1 MADENI
7 VTNITATSNF
17 SDLIGDVN
25 RVAASL
31 AKLQQQ
37 LVTTDKA
44 FTTQVSKINATF
56 AGALSSSGQFSTH
69 FVTLASDAEKFG
81 KSLDSGKLKLRDYY
95 STLNTHAKTS
105 GGLIRDLARQQTALQ
120 QAIVQP
126 LGKNAEGMQRYN
138 IHVARGLDDIANKTK
153 IAGMEAG
160 IMNKVIQQGAG
171 QLINWGKNTQWAGR
185 QLTVGLTLPIVA
197 FGKAAADAF
206 RQADAEL
213 IRLTKVY
220 GDLAGTSAS
229 ELRAVR
235 KEVSDTA
242 AELAK
247 AYGAAYT
254 ETISL
259 AADIA
264 ATGQTGEGLIA
275 STRETTR
282 LAILGEVDRQ
292 EAMKATLAIQ
302 TAFKQ
307 NTEELSESINF
318 LNAVENQTSTSLG
331 DLVEAI
337 PKAGPVVKSLGGDI
351 QDLAL
356 YLTAMREGG
365 VNASEGANAIKSSLA
380 SLINPTKV
388 AKDMFK
394 GFGIDLEGIV
404 TSNAGNVTAT
414 IIELQGA
421 LDKLDPLQKSKAIE
435 QLFGKFQFARM
446 GALFNNLGKQGS
458 QTLQVMDLMKASS
471 EELANVASRELAQVT
486 ESASGRYRRAVEGL
500 KADLASVGETFLG
513 IATGLVTFVDKIVN
527 LINRLPDPVKK
538 ILAGFAGLTALAGPL
553 IMLTGLLANFFGYII
568 KGVAHF
574 RALFKGAEGWK
585 LLTPEI
591 VAANNAASLIE
602 KSFYSDA
609 KAALVLKDALAGL
622 INEFTILQSKAQA
635 GAISVAPALSTMAGN
650 VVIPGGGLGREVNPQ
665 HPLLSAKDTRSMS
678 HMNPVAGMSAEQRA
692 AQTLFGVVP
701 GAPRVNNKIKDN
713 PQMYMEGDLPKIP
726 GLTSVGGVS
735 TGVVAGEAAK
745 FHSMTGAL
753 AMQSQQEIALLRK
766 EIASTGYITN
776 ELSGSY
782 QALLPEITKITG
794 GAAQQSAAI
803 VSQLQAGKI
812 NLDQAR
818 AKIVALNAQIESMIA
833 QTVSSVAQTQ
843 GRTANLSMIPLTG
856 QPIVDPGTGKSNMK
870 ELFRPRNRGLFTRIA
885 QGLGVKTFGA
895 PYSTETTR
903 PKRFAGGVVG
913 VGAKLPKFAN
923 LSRAKAAA
931 KLLRE
936 FSKQSGRIGGSRVPS
951 KGQADRYLAAQRGER
966 LTSKSRGMSTAAHVE
981 EGAGKT
987 FREFSKREGDLY
999 KDPDIIKYGIT
1010 PTKAGVK
1017 DDNQVLIHGAGKAF
1031 RERTKNLETLPGQSA
1046 PMIPGNQLSSMSLTG
1061 KTDKPYV
1068 QVLPTQFVKNRE
1080 GFNKNLNKGKA
1091 TSADWAPVTGDDM
1104 VSLKYFL
1111 KEQGVDV
1118 HSANRIANNAAE
1130 VLNAK
1135 IASHK
1140 GPITENIFG
1149 DMLNQASVR
1158 GLRSAFHPMMRQK
1171 AASANSNDPFWG
1183 RGNLEPTPFKD
1194 GVTKLPGF
1202 GGGDIIPALLEP
1214 GESVVTKTATAG
1226 NEGAIAFMNAGGK
1239 IEGFQEGVVAVGE
1252 EKPNRV
1258 RQGLSRIGGGS
1269 GMVTNVGGSIAGSM
1283 IGQKYAGD
1291 MGSLVGMFAGPMLLN
1306 RIGAVGKALMSLRG
1320 AGLGARGAMML
1331 LSKAALANPY
1341 TALALAVTA
1350 AGVAIFK
1357 MWDNARKARLA
1368 SQEALKV
1375 NSKEA
1380 KELGISYTNLGDTL
1394 TNALT
1399 KARKERDL
1407 LLAKSA
1413 TASQVGGG
1421 LFMTVKELD
1430 ALQKKAKETQ
1440 GSVVEMFNNMN
1451 SNDVIAAATA
1461 LKVQLV
1467 AAGKSAA
1474 DAAKEIFSIISV
1486 SNKASQA
1493 VKAISSKS
1501 FMDVI
1506 DKASAA
1512 KQSISTFDRA
1522 VAVGAD
1528 KKELAAAFE
1537 SSMDSISSYYKSLIG
1552 TKDETGKVIDQT
1564 KALALTMEKIN
1575 ELGGERNKISKE
1587 TFDTLVKENPELR
1600 SIIKETDTL
1609 GDSWAK
1615 IQLYTKGITQN
1626 LSNLSGDAAKNLLNV
1641 MTAMESASQDMVTN
1655 VNLAN
1660 NSLQQLAIAGATL
1673 KSQADSDRIASEKAA
1688 KAAKRNGDEEIKAID
1703 KKIKKIQEAAD
1714 ARRKALED
1722 EADQESFLVQIQKE
1736 KIKYADALASG
1747 NMSEAAQAQLN
1758 IRQLTI
1764 EDQKKRAMAA
1774 IDAKEKEEVN
1784 ALEQKKLKIQE
1795 SIAAAQKRAAAAA
1808 EKAAISAE
1816 KYSKIQILQNSIANT
1831 ITQAG
1836 RYEKGS
1842 KEFEALSNALKSD
1855 VAALA
1860 QLGPEGA
1867 KAAKSMTP
1875 AYTAQSG
1882 IAPGAGPKQDWVGQ
1896 LGKLTTENNKLAEGY
1911 FKKFGGD
1918 VENFGKYV
1926 ALLKDLPIGEI
1937 PKGRYGDV
1945 DATRR
1950 ERALA
1955 RATFGKKG
1963 IYEWDAAKNAEKL
1976 IKGENLK
1983 PGDKFFYESNEFEV
1997 AADGKSLKK
2006 LAMGGQIKHYEPG
2019 GRVSGPGTGTS
2030 DSIPAMLSNGEY
2042 VIRASAVQAIGTPML
2057 DSINKMAMGGLAT
2070 TYNIPTKSLAVN
2082 SPMGYNRGGSV
2093 HHYEVGGLVINTQPG
2108 QSEMEIARLA
2118 VGMMNAQNALG
2129 AKKVGEGRLIR

>member
-25 RVAASL
+25 KVAASL

-37 LVTTDKA
+37 LITTDKA

-69 FVTLASDAEKFG
+69 FVSLASDAEKFG

-105 GGLIRDLARQQTALQ
+105 GGLIRDLAKQQTALQ

-126 LGKNAEGMQRYN
+126 LGKNAEGMMRYN
-138 IHVARGLDDIANKTK
+138 IHVARGLDEIANKTR

-206 RQADAEL
+206 KVADAEL
-213 IRLTKVY
+213 VRLTKVY
-220 GDLAGTSAS
+220 GDLSGTSAA
-229 ELRAVR
+229 ELSAIRR
-235 KEVSDTA
+235 EVSSTA
-242 AELAK
+242 SELAK

-264 ATGQTGEGLIA
+264 ATGQTGEALIA

-307 NTEELSESINF
+307 NTTQLSESINF
-318 LNAVENQTSTSLG
+318 LNAVENQTSTSLA

-337 PKAGPVVKSLGGDI
+337 PKAGPVIQSLGGNI

-394 GFGIDLEGIV
+394 GFGIDLENIV

-471 EELANVASRELAQVT
+471 EELANVASRELGQVT
-486 ESASGRYRRAVEGL
+486 ESASGRYRRAIEGL

-513 IATGLVTFVDKIVN
+513 IATGLVNFVDKIVN

-538 ILAGFAGLTALAGPL
+538 ILAGLAGLTALAGPL
-553 IMLTGLLANFFGYII
+553 IMLTGLLANFFGYLI
-568 KGVAHF
+568 KGAAHF

-591 VAANNAASLIE
+591 VAANNAAGLIE

-635 GAISVAPALSTMAGN
+635 GSISVAPALSTMAGN
-650 VVIPGGGLGREVNPQ
+650 IVIPGGGLGREVDPQ

-678 HMNPVAGMSAEQRA
+678 HMNPVAGMTPAQRA
-692 AQTLFGVVP
+692 SQTLFGTVP

-726 GLTSVGGVS
+726 GLTSIGGVS

-856 QPIVDPGTGKSNMK
+856 QPIVDPTSGKSNMK

-903 PKRFAGGVVG
+903 PKRFAGGVVAAG
-913 VGAKLPKFAN
+913 SRLPKFTN
-923 LSRAKAAA
+923 LAKAKEAA
-931 KLLRE
+931 KLLRA
-936 FSKQSGRIGGSRVPS
+936 FSERSQMIGGLRN
-951 KGQADRYLAAQRGER
+951 KRRG
-966 LTSKSRGMSTAAHVE
+966 TI
-981 EGAGKT
+981 GAGETGVGKT
-987 FREFSKREGDLY
+987 FGQISKRNSPIY
-999 KDPDIIKYGIT
+999 KDPEFQAYGIT
-1010 PTKAGVK
+1010 PTKEGE
-1017 DDNQVLIHGAGKAF
+1017 VLVHAMVPGF
-1031 RERTKNLETLPGQSA
+1031 RKRTAS
-1046 PMIPGNQLSSMSLTG
+1046 
-1061 KTDKPYV
+1061 
-1068 QVLPTQFVKNRE
+1068 LPTRGKKSSPFIPKDRLGEFNIKTSSRESELQALPSQMVKNPQQWNDAIKS
-1080 GFNKNLNKGKA
+1080 GA
-1091 TSADWAPVTGDDM
+1091 SSADFRPVTGEDM
-1104 VSLKYFL
+1104 VGLLLFL
-1111 KEQGVDV
+1111 KDQRMAPRGAKLV
-1118 HSANRIANNAAE
+1118 AQNAAE
-1130 VLNAK
+1130 VLNYK
-1135 IASHK
+1135 IANHK
-1140 GPITENIFG
+1140 GPITEAVFG
-1149 DMLNQASVR
+1149 NMVNSASTR
-1158 GLRSAFHPMMRQK
+1158 AIRSGFMPMMRPVVNTFGSD
-1171 AASANSNDPFWG
+1171 AHMRN
-1183 RGNLEPTPFKD
+1183 RGLEPMPFQM
-1194 GVTKLPGF
+1194 GVTKLPGY

-1214 GESVVTKTATAG
+1214 GESVVTKTATSG

-1258 RQGLSRIGGGS
+1258 RSGLSRVAGS
-1269 GMVTNVGGSIAGSM
+1269 GMVTGIGGSIVGSQV
-1283 IGQKYAGD
+1283 GQKYAGE
-1291 MGSLVGMFAGPMLLN
+1291 MGSLVGMFAGPAILN
-1306 RIGAVGKALMSLRG
+1306 RIAAVVKGFGAVAKAGGGARVVL
-1320 AGLGARGAMML
+1320 AGLAKVAVG
-1331 LSKAALANPY
+1331 NPY
-1341 TALALAVTA
+1341 TALAAAVA
-1350 AGVAIFK
+1350 LAGVGLFK

-1394 TNALT
+1394 NNALM

-1413 TASQVGGG
+1413 TANQVGGG

-1440 GSVVEMFNNMN
+1440 GTVVEMFNNMK
-1451 SNDVIAAATA
+1451 SEDVIAAATA

-1493 VKAISSKS
+1493 VAAISSKS
-1501 FMDVI
+1501 FMEII

-1512 KQSISTFDRA
+1512 KTSIKTFDNA

-1552 TKDETGKVIDQT
+1552 TKDETGKIIDET
-1564 KALALTMEKIN
+1564 KALSLTMEKIN
-1575 ELGGERNKISKE
+1575 ELGGEKNKISKE
-1587 TFDTLVKENPELR
+1587 TFDTLVKENPALR

-1615 IQLYTKGITQN
+1615 IQLYTKGITNN
-1626 LSNLSGDAAKNLLNV
+1626 LSNLSGESAKNLLSV
-1641 MTAMESASQDMVTN
+1641 MTAMEAASKDMTTN
-1655 VNLAN
+1655 VDLAN
-1660 NSLQQLAIAGATL
+1660 NSLRELAIAGATL
-1673 KSQADSDRIASEKAA
+1673 KAQADSDKNAADKAA

-1703 KKIKKIQEAAD
+1703 KRIKKIQEAAD

-1722 EADQESFLVQIQKE
+1722 EADQESFLIQIQKE

-1747 NMSEAAQAQLN
+1747 NMSDAAQSQLN

-1784 ALEQKKLKIQE
+1784 ALEEKKLKIQE

-1816 KYSKIQILQNSIANT
+1816 KYAKIQMLQTSIANT

-1836 RYEKGS
+1836 RYEKDS
-1842 KEFEALSNALKSD
+1842 KEFKALSEALKSD

-1860 QLGPEGA
+1860 KLGPEGA
-1867 KAAKSMTP
+1867 RAAKSMTP
-1875 AYTAQSG
+1875 AYSTQSG
-1882 IAPGAGPKQDWVGQ
+1882 IAPGAGPKQDWVGS
-1896 LGKLTTENNKLAEGY
+1896 LEKLTAENNKVAAGY
-1911 FKKFGGD
+1911 FKQFGGD
-1918 VENFGKYV
+1918 VSKFGEYV
-1926 ALLKDLPIGEI
+1926 ALLKDLPVGDV

-1945 DATRR
+1945 DATQR

-1955 RATFGKKG
+1955 RATFGQKG
-1963 IYEWDAAKNAEKL
+1963 IYEWDAAKNAENL
-1976 IKGENLK
+1976 IKGEDLK
-1983 PGDKFFYESNEFEV
+1983 PGDKFTYEGNQFEV
-1997 AADGKSLKK
+1997 NKDGKSLKK
-2006 LAMGGQIKHYEPG
+2006 LAMGGMIQNYEPG

-2042 VIRASAVQAIGTPML
+2042 VIRASSVQAIGTPML
-2057 DSINKMAMGGLAT
+2057 DRINKMAMGGLAT
-2070 TYNIPTKSLAVN
+2070 TYNIPTKSLGV
-2082 SPMGYNRGGSV
+2082 SPMMGYNKGGSV
-2093 HHYEVGGLVINTQPG
+2093 HNYEVGGLVINAAAG

-2118 VGMMNAQNALG
+2118 VGMMNAQTALD
-2129 AKKVGEGRLIR
+2129 AKKIGPGKMVI

>member
-37 LVTTDKA
+37 LITTDKA

-95 STLNTHAKTS
+95 NTLNTHAKTS
-105 GGLIRDLARQQTALQ
+105 GGLIRDLAKQQTALQ

-126 LGKNAEGMQRYN
+126 LGKNAEGMMRYN
-138 IHVARGLDDIANKTK
+138 IHVARGLDEVANKTR
-153 IAGMEAG
+153 IARMEAG

-206 RQADAEL
+206 AQADAEL
-213 IRLTKVY
+213 VRLTKVY
-220 GDLAGTSAS
+220 GDLAGTSAA
-229 ELRAVR
+229 ELGAIR
-235 KEVSDTA
+235 KEVAATA
-242 AELAK
+242 SELSK
-247 AYGAAYT
+247 AYGSSYK

-264 ATGQTGEGLIA
+264 ATGQTGEQLIA

-292 EAMKATLAIQ
+292 DAMKATLAIQ
-302 TAFKQ
+302 SAFKQ
-307 NTEELSESINF
+307 NTQQLTESINF
-318 LNAVENQTSTSLG
+318 LNAVENQTSTSLA

-337 PKAGPVVKSLGGDI
+337 PKAGPVIKGLGGDVK
-351 QDLAL
+351 DLAL

-365 VNASEGANAIKSSLA
+365 INASEGANAIKSSLA

-388 AKDMFK
+388 ATDQFNSL
-394 GFGIDLEGIV
+394 GIDLKGIV
-404 TSNAGNVTAT
+404 TRNAGNLTQT
-414 IIELQGA
+414 LLDLQVA
-421 LDKLDPLQKSKAIE
+421 LDKLNPLQKQQALE

-446 GALFNNLGKQGS
+446 NALFSNLGKQGS
-458 QTLQVMDLMKASS
+458 QTLQVLDLMKASS
-471 EELANVASRELAQVT
+471 QDLASVASRELSQVT
-486 ESASGRYRRAVEGL
+486 ESASGRYRRAIEGL

-513 IATGLVTFVDKIVN
+513 ISTNLVNFVDKIVN
-527 LINRLPDPVKK
+527 LVNKLPDPVKK
-538 ILAGFAGLTALAGPL
+538 ILAGFAALTALAGPL

-574 RALFKGAEGWK
+574 RALFKGGEGWK

-591 VAANNAASLIE
+591 IAANNAASLIE

-622 INEFTILQSKAQA
+622 INEFTILQAKAQT

-650 VVIPGGGLGREVNPQ
+650 VVIPGGGAGREVNPQ

-678 HMNPVAGMSAEQRA
+678 HMNPVAGMTPEQRA

-713 PQMYMEGDLPKIP
+713 PQIYMQGDLPKIP
-726 GLTSVGGVS
+726 GLTSAGGVS
-735 TGVVAGEAAK
+735 TGVVAEEAAK
-745 FHSMTGAL
+745 WHSMTGAL
-753 AMQSQQEIALLRK
+753 AMQSQEEIALLKR
-766 EIASTGYITN
+766 EVAATGFITS

-782 QALLPEITKITG
+782 QALLPQITKITA
-794 GAAQQSAAI
+794 GAAQESAAI
-803 VSQLQAGKI
+803 VNQLQAGKVT
-812 NLDQAR
+812 LDQAR
-818 AKIVALNAQIESMIA
+818 AKIAALNTQIESMIA
-833 QTVSSVAQTQ
+833 QTVAATAQAQ
-843 GRTANLSMIPLTG
+843 GRTANLSMIPLTD
-856 QPIVDPGTGKSNMK
+856 QPVVDPKSGKSNMK
-870 ELFRPRNRGLFTRIA
+870 ELFRPRNRGIFTRIA
-885 QGLGVKTFGA
+885 QSLGVKTFGA

-903 PKRFAGGVVG
+903 PKRFATGVVG
-913 VGAKLPKFAN
+913 VGAKLPKFTN
-923 LSRAKAAA
+923 LAKAKQAA
-931 KLLRE
+931 QLLRAFRE
-936 FSKQSGRIGGSRVPS
+936 RSSMIGGTRTPNLRPRKPG
-951 KGQADRYLAAQRGER
+951 KG
-966 LTSKSRGMSTAAHVE
+966 SSGMSTGAQNE
-981 EGAGKT
+981 EGAGVT
-987 FREFSKREGDLY
+987 FRYFSQRKNKLY
-999 KDPDIIKYGIT
+999 KDPEYQAYGIT
-1010 PTKAGVK
+1010 PTTKGIGPDDEYLVHGLVPGFRKRTAGLPTV
-1017 DDNQVLIHGAGKAF
+1017 GAAPVIPT
-1031 RERTKNLETLPGQSA
+1031 ER
-1046 PMIPGNQLSSMSLTG
+1046 LSEFGITG
-1061 KTDKPYV
+1061 TTSKPYL
-1068 QVLPTQFVKNRE
+1068 QALPTQFIKNTKRWNDALKRGASPDE
-1080 GFNKNLNKGKA
+1080 FRQVSG
-1091 TSADWAPVTGDDM
+1091 SDM
-1104 VSLKYFL
+1104 VSLLVFL
-1111 KEQGVDV
+1111 KDQGVKP
-1118 HSANRIANNAAE
+1118 NAAKVIAQRAAD

-1140 GPITENIFG
+1140 GPITEAVFG
-1149 DMLNQASVR
+1149 NMLNNASTRALRSGFMPSMRPVVNEFGSDAHMRNR
-1158 GLRSAFHPMMRQK
+1158 GLEPM
-1171 AASANSNDPFWG
+1171 PFQM
-1183 RGNLEPTPFKD
+1183 
-1194 GVTKLPGF
+1194 GVTKLPGY
-1202 GGGDIIPALLEP
+1202 GGGDSVPALLEP
-1214 GESVVTKTATAG
+1214 GESVVTKQATAG
-1226 NEGAIAFMNAGGK
+1226 NEGALAFMNAGGK
-1239 IEGFQEGVVAVGE
+1239 IEGFEEGVVGVGE
-1252 EKPNRV
+1252 KQPNRI
-1258 RQGLSRIGGGS
+1258 RQGLSRVAGS

-1283 IGQKYAGD
+1283 IGEKYAGGL
-1291 MGSLVGMFAGPMLLN
+1291 GSLVGMFAGPAILN
-1306 RIGAVGKALMSLRG
+1306 RLGALVKGFASVAKAGGGARVVLMGLAKVAVG
-1320 AGLGARGAMML
+1320 
-1331 LSKAALANPY
+1331 NPY
-1341 TALALAVTA
+1341 TALAAAVA
-1350 AGVAIFK
+1350 VAGVALFK

-1380 KELGISYTNLGDTL
+1380 KELGISYTNLADTL
-1394 TNALT
+1394 SNALT
-1399 KARKERDL
+1399 KARKEREL

-1413 TASQVGGG
+1413 TANQVGGG

-1451 SNDVIAAATA
+1451 SKDVIAAATA

-1467 AAGKSAA
+1467 AAGKSAS
-1474 DAAKEIFSIISV
+1474 DAAKEIFGIISV

-1493 VKAISSKS
+1493 VAAISSKS
-1501 FMDVI
+1501 FMNII
-1506 DKASAA
+1506 DKTTAA
-1512 KQSISTFDRA
+1512 KQAIATFDNA
-1522 VAVGAD
+1522 VAAGAD

-1537 SSMDSISSYYKSLIG
+1537 SSMDSISSYYKSLVG
-1552 TKDETGKVIDQT
+1552 TKDETGKIITETD
-1564 KALALTMEKIN
+1564 ALALTMEKIN
-1575 ELGGERNKISKE
+1575 DLGGEKNKISKE
-1587 TFDTLVKENPELR
+1587 TYDTLIKENPALR

-1609 GDSWAK
+1609 GASWAK
-1615 IQLYTKGITQN
+1615 IQLYTKGITRD
-1626 LSNLSGDAAKNLLNV
+1626 LSGLSGDAAKNLLSV
-1641 MTAMESASQDMVTN
+1641 MTALESASQDMATN
-1655 VNLAN
+1655 VNRAN
-1660 NSLQQLAIAGATL
+1660 NSLHELAVAGATL
-1673 KSQADSDRIASEKAA
+1673 KARSEADKIAADKAA
-1688 KAAKRNGDEEIKAID
+1688 KAAQRNGDAEIKAID

-1736 KIKYADALASG
+1736 KVKYADALASG

-1774 IDAKEKEEVN
+1774 IDLKEKEEVN
-1784 ALEQKKLKIQE
+1784 ALEDKKLKIQE

-1808 EKAAISAE
+1808 EKAAASAE
-1816 KYSKIQILQNSIANT
+1816 KYAKIQMLQTSIANT
-1831 ITQAG
+1831 ISQAG
-1836 RYEKGS
+1836 RYEKDS
-1842 KEFEALSNALKSD
+1842 KEFKALSEALKSD

-1875 AYTAQSG
+1875 AYSAQSG
-1882 IAPGAGPKQDWVGQ
+1882 IAPGAGPKQDWAGE
-1896 LGKLTTENNKLAEGY
+1896 LGKLSAENNKIAKEY
-1911 FKKFGGD
+1911 FDKFGGD
-1918 VENFGKYV
+1918 VKKFGEYV
-1926 ALLKDLPIGEI
+1926 ALLKDLPAGEI
-1937 PKGRYGDV
+1937 KAGTYGDI
-1945 DATRR
+1945 DATQR
-1950 ERALA
+1950 ERKLSQL
-1955 RATFGKKG
+1955 TFGKKG
-1963 IYEWDAAKNAEKL
+1963 MDQFTAAKNAEAL
-1976 IKGENLK
+1976 IKGEDLK
-1983 PGDKFFYESNEFEV
+1983 PGDKFTYEGNQFQV
-1997 AADGKSLKK
+1997 NKDGKTIKK
-2006 LAMGGQIKHYEPG
+2006 LAMGGYVKHFEPG
-2019 GRVSGPGTGTS
+2019 GPVFGPGTGTS

-2082 SPMGYNRGGSV
+2082 APMGYNRGGSV

-2118 VGMMNAQNALG
+2118 VGMMNAQSALG
-2129 AKKVGEGRLIR
+2129 AKKLGEGRLIV

>member
-25 RVAASL
+25 KVAASL

-105 GGLIRDLARQQTALQ
+105 GGLIRDLAKQQTTLQ

-126 LGKNAEGMQRYN
+126 LGKNAEGMMRYN
-138 IHVARGLDDIANKTK
+138 IHVARGLDEIANKTK
-153 IAGMEAG
+153 IASMEAG

-206 RQADAEL
+206 KVADAEL
-213 IRLTKVY
+213 VRLTKVY
-220 GDLAGTSAS
+220 GDLSGTSAA
-229 ELRAVR
+229 ELSAIRR
-235 KEVSDTA
+235 EVASTA
-242 AELAK
+242 SELAK
-247 AYGAAYT
+247 SYGAAYT
-254 ETISL
+254 ETIAL

-264 ATGQTGEGLIA
+264 ATGQTGESLLA

-307 NTEELSESINF
+307 NTGELTESINF
-318 LNAVENQTSTSLG
+318 LNAVENQTSTSLA

-337 PKAGPVVKSLGGDI
+337 PKAGPVIQSLGGSV

-394 GFGIDLEGIV
+394 GFGIDLENIV

-421 LDKLDPLQKSKAIE
+421 LEKLDPLQKSKAIE
-435 QLFGKFQFARM
+435 QLFGKFQFARLS
-446 GALFNNLGKQGS
+446 ALFNNLGKEGS

-471 EELANVASRELAQVT
+471 EELADIASRELGQVT

-513 IATGLVTFVDKIVN
+513 IATGLINFVDKIVN
-527 LINRLPDPVKK
+527 LVNRLPDPVKK
-538 ILAGFAGLTALAGPL
+538 ILAGFAALTALAGPL
-553 IMLTGLLANFFGYII
+553 IMLTGVLANFFGYII
-568 KGVAHF
+568 KGLGHF

-591 VAANNAASLIE
+591 VAANNAAGLIE

-650 VVIPGGGLGREVNPQ
+650 IVIPGGGLGREVDPQ
-665 HPLLSAKDTRSMS
+665 HPLLSPKDTRSMS
-678 HMNPVAGMSAEQRA
+678 HMNPVAGMTLAQRA
-692 AQTLFGVVP
+692 SQTLFGTVP

-726 GLTSVGGVS
+726 GLTSAGGVS

-766 EIASTGYITN
+766 EIASTGYITS

-794 GAAQQSAAI
+794 GAARQSAAI
-803 VSQLQAGKI
+803 VNQLQAGKI

-818 AKIVALNAQIESMIA
+818 AQIVALNAQIESMIA

-856 QPIVDPGTGKSNMK
+856 QPVVDPVTGKSNMK

-903 PKRFAGGVVG
+903 PKRFAGGVVAA
-913 VGAKLPKFAN
+913 GAKLPKFAN
-923 LSRAKAAA
+923 FARAKAAA

-936 FSKQSGRIGGSRVPS
+936 FSKQAGRIGGSRVPS
-951 KGQADRYLAAQRGER
+951 KGQSDRYLAAQRGER

-981 EGAGKT
+981 QGAGKT

-999 KDPDIIKYGIT
+999 KDPEIIKYGIT
-1010 PTKAGVK
+1010 PTKPGLK
-1017 DDNQVLIHGAGKAF
+1017 DDNQVLVHGVGKAF
-1031 RERTKNLETLPGQSA
+1031 RNRTKGLETLPGQSA
-1046 PMIPGNQLSSMSLTG
+1046 PMIPGNQLSSMNLTG

-1080 GFNKNLNKGKA
+1080 GFNKNLNKGSA

-1118 HSANRIANNAAE
+1118 SAANRIAQNSAE

-1135 IASHK
+1135 VLSHK

-1158 GLRSAFHPMMRQK
+1158 GIRSAFHPMMRQK

-1183 RGNLEPTPFKD
+1183 RGNLEPTPFKN
-1194 GVTKLPGF
+1194 GVTKLPGY

-1214 GESVVTKTATAG
+1214 GESVVTKTATSG

-1239 IEGFQEGVVAVGE
+1239 IEGFQEGVVSVGE
-1252 EKPNRV
+1252 QQPNRLKS
-1258 RQGLSRIGGGS
+1258 GLSRVGGS
-1269 GMVTNVGGSIAGSM
+1269 GMVTGVGGSIAGSM
-1283 IGQKYAGD
+1283 LGQRFGGD
-1291 MGSLVGMFAGPMLLN
+1291 MGSLVGMFAGPAVLN
-1306 RIGAVGKALMSLRG
+1306 RLTALVKGFGAVAKAGGG
-1320 AGLGARGAMML
+1320 AKVVLSGLAKVAIG
-1331 LSKAALANPY
+1331 NPY
-1341 TALALAVTA
+1341 TALAVAVAA
-1350 AGVAIFK
+1350 AGVALFK

-1394 TNALT
+1394 NNALM
-1399 KARKERDL
+1399 KARKEREL

-1413 TASQVGGG
+1413 TANQVGGG

-1440 GSVVEMFNNMN
+1440 GTVVEMFNNMN
-1451 SNDVIAAATA
+1451 SSDVVAAATA

-1474 DAAKEIFSIISV
+1474 DAAKEIFGIISV

-1493 VKAISSKS
+1493 VAAISSKS
-1501 FMDVI
+1501 FMDIV
-1506 DKASAA
+1506 DKTTAA
-1512 KQSISTFDRA
+1512 KQAIATFDNA
-1522 VAVGAD
+1522 VAAGAD

-1537 SSMDSISSYYKSLIG
+1537 SSMDSISSYYKSLVG
-1552 TKDETGKVIDQT
+1552 TEDETGKIIDET
-1564 KALALTMEKIN
+1564 KALSLTMEKIN
-1575 ELGGERNKISKE
+1575 ELGGERNKLSKE
-1587 TFDTLVKENPELR
+1587 TYDTIVKENPALK

-1609 GDSWAK
+1609 GNSWAK
-1615 IQLYTKGITQN
+1615 IQLYTKGITGD
-1626 LSNLSGDAAKNLLNV
+1626 LSQLSGSAAKNLLNV
-1641 MTAMESASQDMVTN
+1641 MTAMEAASKDMVSN

-1660 NSLQQLAIAGATL
+1660 NSLKELAIAGATL
-1673 KSQADSDRIASEKAA
+1673 KAQADSDKLASEKAA
-1688 KAAKRNGDEEIKAID
+1688 RAAKRNGDEEIKAID
-1703 KKIKKIQEAAD
+1703 KRIKKIQEAAD

-1722 EADQESFLVQIQKE
+1722 EADQESFLIQIQKE

-1747 NMSEAAQAQLN
+1747 NMSDAAQAQIN

-1774 IDAKEKEEVN
+1774 IDAKEKQEVN
-1784 ALEQKKLKIQE
+1784 ALEEKKLKIQE

-1808 EKAAISAE
+1808 EKAAASAE
-1816 KYSKIQILQNSIANT
+1816 KYSKIQMLQTSIANT

-1855 VAALA
+1855 VAALS

-1875 AYTAQSG
+1875 AYSTQSG
-1882 IAPGAGPKQDWVGQ
+1882 IAPGAGPKQDWVGS
-1896 LGKLTTENNKLAEGY
+1896 LAKLTEENNKSAQGY
-1911 FKKFGGD
+1911 FKQFGGD
-1918 VENFGKYV
+1918 VTKFGQYV
-1926 ALLKDLPIGEI
+1926 ALLKNIPVGEI
-1937 PKGRYGDV
+1937 PKGTYGDISAGYLERTALGALLPGI
-1945 DATRR
+1945 DAIDP
-1950 ERALA
+1950 
-1955 RATFGKKG
+1955 K
-1963 IYEWDAAKNAEKL
+1963 DAAKNALKL

-1983 PGDKFFYESNEFEV
+1983 PGDKFTYEGNKFEV
-1997 AADGKSLKK
+1997 NKDGKTLKK
-2006 LAMGGQIKHYEPG
+2006 LAMGGMVQNYQPG

-2042 VIRASAVQAIGTPML
+2042 VIRAKSVQAIGTPML
-2057 DSINKMAMGGLAT
+2057 DSINRMAMGGLAT
-2070 TYNIPTKSLAVN
+2070 TYNIPTKSLGV
-2082 SPMGYNRGGSV
+2082 SPMMGYNKGGSV
-2093 HHYEVGGLVINTQPG
+2093 YNYEVGGLVINTQPG
-2108 QSEMEIARLA
+2108 QNEMEIARLA
-2118 VGMMNAQNALG
+2118 VGMMNAQNALSS
-2129 AKKVGEGRLIR
+2129 KKIGEGKMVI

>member
-25 RVAASL
+25 KVAASL

-37 LVTTDKA
+37 LITTDKA

-69 FVTLASDAEKFG
+69 FVSLASDAEKFG

-95 STLNTHAKTS
+95 NTLNTHAKTS
-105 GGLIRDLARQQTALQ
+105 GGLIRDLAKQQTALQ

-126 LGKNAEGMQRYN
+126 LGKNAEGMMRYN
-138 IHVARGLDDIANKTK
+138 IHVARGLDEIANKTR
-153 IAGMEAG
+153 IASMEAG

-206 RQADAEL
+206 KVADAEL
-213 IRLTKVY
+213 VRLTKVY
-220 GDLAGTSAS
+220 GDLAGTSAA
-229 ELRAVR
+229 ELGAIRR
-235 KEVSDTA
+235 EVSNTA
-242 AELAK
+242 SELAK
-247 AYGAAYT
+247 SYGAAYT

-264 ATGQTGEGLIA
+264 ATGQTGESLIA

-307 NTEELSESINF
+307 NTTQLTESINF
-318 LNAVENQTSTSLG
+318 LNAVENQTSTSLA

-337 PKAGPVVKSLGGDI
+337 PKAGPVIQSLGGNI

-394 GFGIDLEGIV
+394 GFGIDLENIV

-471 EELANVASRELAQVT
+471 EDLANVASRELGQVT

-513 IATGLVTFVDKIVN
+513 ITTGLINFVDKIVN
-527 LINRLPDPVKK
+527 LVNKLPDPVKK

-553 IMLTGLLANFFGYII
+553 IMLTGLLANFFGYLI
-568 KGVAHF
+568 KGAAHF

-591 VAANNAASLIE
+591 VAANNAAGLIE

-622 INEFTILQSKAQA
+622 INEFTILQSKAQS

-650 VVIPGGGLGREVNPQ
+650 VVIPGGGLGREVDPQ

-678 HMNPVAGMSAEQRA
+678 HMNPVAGMSADQKA

-713 PQMYMEGDLPKIP
+713 PQIYMEGDLPKIP
-726 GLTSVGGVS
+726 GLTSAGGVS

-803 VSQLQAGKI
+803 VNQLQAGKI

-833 QTVSSVAQTQ
+833 QTVSSVAQNQ

-856 QPIVDPGTGKSNMK
+856 QPVVDPTTGKSNMK
-870 ELFRPRNRGLFTRIA
+870 ELFRPRNRNLFTRIA

-903 PKRFAGGVVG
+903 PKRFATGVVG
-913 VGAKLPKFAN
+913 VGQRLPKFVDFR
-923 LSRAKAAA
+923 RAKQAAS
-931 KLLRE
+931 LLRE
-936 FSKQSGRIGGSRVPS
+936 FSKRSSMIGGTRTPNLRPRKAG
-951 KGQADRYLAAQRGER
+951 KG
-966 LTSKSRGMSTAAHVE
+966 SSGMSTGSQNEV
-981 EGAGKT
+981 GSGIT
-987 FREFSKREGDLY
+987 FRSFSERSNKMY
-999 KDPDIIKYGIT
+999 KDPEMQAYGIT
-1010 PTKAGVK
+1010 PTVKGVGK
-1017 DDNQVLIHGAGKAF
+1017 DDEFLIHGLVPGFRKRTAG
-1031 RERTKNLETLPGQSA
+1031 LPTVGSA
-1046 PMIPGNQLSSMSLTG
+1046 PVIPSDRLSEFGIVGT
-1061 KTDKPYV
+1061 TAKPYL
-1068 QVLPTQFVKNRE
+1068 QALPTQFIKNRK
-1080 GFNKNLNKGKA
+1080 GFNDALREGNA
-1091 TSADWAPVTGDDM
+1091 SAADFRQVQGSDM
-1104 VSLKYFL
+1104 VSMLSFL
-1111 KEQGVDV
+1111 KDQGVKPE
-1118 HSANRIANNAAE
+1118 AAKQVAQRAAD

-1135 IASHK
+1135 VASHN
-1140 GPITENIFG
+1140 GPITEAVFG
-1149 DMLNQASVR
+1149 NMLNNASTR
-1158 GLRSAFHPMMRQK
+1158 ALRSAFMPNMRQNINTFGSD
-1171 AASANSNDPFWG
+1171 AHMRN
-1183 RGNLEPTPFKD
+1183 RGLEPMPFQI
-1194 GVTKLPGF
+1194 GVTKLPGY
-1202 GGGDIIPALLEP
+1202 GGGDSVPALLEP

-1226 NEGAIAFMNAGGK
+1226 NEGALAFMNAGGK
-1239 IEGFQEGVVAVGE
+1239 IEGFQEGVVSVGE

-1258 RQGLSRIGGGS
+1258 RSGLSRVAGS
-1269 GMVTNVGGSIAGSM
+1269 GMVTGVGGSIAGSM
-1283 IGQKYAGD
+1283 IGGKYGGD
-1291 MGSLVGMFAGPMLLN
+1291 LGSMVGMFAGPAVLN
-1306 RIGAVGKALMSLRG
+1306 R
-1320 AGLGARGAMML
+1320 LGALVKGFSAVAKAGGGARVVLMG
-1331 LSKAALANPY
+1331 LAKVAIGNPY
-1341 TALALAVTA
+1341 TALAVAVAA
-1350 AGVAIFK
+1350 AGVALFK

-1394 TNALT
+1394 NNALV
-1399 KARKERDL
+1399 KARKEREL

-1413 TASQVGGG
+1413 TANQVGGG

-1440 GSVVEMFNNMN
+1440 GTVVEMFNNMN
-1451 SNDVIAAATA
+1451 SSDVVAAATA

-1467 AAGKSAA
+1467 AAGKSAS

-1493 VKAISSKS
+1493 VAAISSKS
-1501 FMDVI
+1501 FMDII

-1512 KQSISTFDRA
+1512 KSSIQSFDKA

-1537 SSMDSISSYYKSLIG
+1537 SSMDSISAYYKSLIG
-1552 TKDETGKVIDQT
+1552 TKDETGKIIDET
-1564 KALALTMEKIN
+1564 KALALTMEKVN
-1575 ELGGERNKISKE
+1575 ELGGEKNQISKE
-1587 TFDTLVKENPELR
+1587 TFDTLVKENPALR
-1600 SIIKETDTL
+1600 SIIKSTDTL

-1615 IQLYTKGITQN
+1615 IQLYTKGITKN
-1626 LSNLSGDAAKNLLNV
+1626 LSNLSGESAKNLLSI

-1660 NSLQQLAIAGATL
+1660 NSLHELAVAGATL
-1673 KSQADSDRIASEKAA
+1673 KSRADADKLASEKAA

-1747 NMSEAAQAQLN
+1747 NMSDAAQAQLN

-1774 IDAKEKEEVN
+1774 IDAKEKQEVN
-1784 ALEQKKLKIQE
+1784 ALEEKKLKIQE

-1808 EKAAISAE
+1808 EKAAASAE
-1816 KYSKIQILQNSIANT
+1816 KYSKIQMLQTSIANT

-1836 RYEKGS
+1836 RYEKDS
-1842 KEFEALSNALKSD
+1842 KEFKALAEALKSD

-1867 KAAKSMTP
+1867 RAAKSMTP
-1875 AYTAQSG
+1875 ASSTQGG
-1882 IAPGAGPKQDWVGQ
+1882 IAPGARAREDWTGS
-1896 LGKLTTENNKLAEGY
+1896 LEKLTTENNKIAKEY
-1911 FKKFGGD
+1911 FDKFGGD
-1918 VENFGKYV
+1918 VKKFGEYV
-1926 ALLKDLPIGEI
+1926 ALLKDLPVGEI
-1937 PKGRYGDV
+1937 PKGTYGDI
-1945 DATRR
+1945 DATQR
-1950 ERALA
+1950 ERKLSQL
-1955 RATFGKKG
+1955 TFGKKG
-1963 IYEWDAAKNAEKL
+1963 MDQFTAAKNAEKL
-1976 IKGENLK
+1976 IKGEDLK
-1983 PGDKFFYESNEFEV
+1983 PGDKFTYEGNQFEV
-1997 AADGKSLKK
+1997 NKDGKTLKK
-2006 LAMGGQIKHYEPG
+2006 LAMGGMIQSYEPG

-2070 TYNIPTKSLAVN
+2070 TYNIPTKSLGV
-2082 SPMGYNRGGSV
+2082 SPMMGYNKGGSV
-2093 HHYEVGGLVINTQPG
+2093 HNYEVGGLVINAAAG

-2118 VGMMNAQNALG
+2118 VGMMNAQTALD
-2129 AKKVGEGRLIR
+2129 AKKIGPGKMVI

>member
-17 SDLIGDVN
+17 SDLIADVN
-25 RVAASL
+25 KVAASL

-160 IMNKVIQQGAG
+160 IMNKVIQQ
-171 QLINWGKNTQWAGR
+171 
-185 QLTVGLTLPIVA
+185 LPIVA

-213 IRLTKVY
+213 VRLTKVY

-242 AELAK
+242 SELAK

-264 ATGQTGEGLIA
+264 ATGQTGEALIA

-388 AKDMFK
+388 AKEMFK

-414 IIELQGA
+414 ILELQGA

-471 EELANVASRELAQVT
+471 EDLANVASRELSQVT

-591 VAANNAASLIE
+591 VAANNAAGLIE

-622 INEFTILQSKAQA
+622 INEFTILQSKAQS

-650 VVIPGGGLGREVNPQ
+650 IVIPGGGLGREVNPQ

-726 GLTSVGGVS
+726 GLTSAGGVS

-776 ELSGSY
+776 EPSGSY

-856 QPIVDPGTGKSNMK
+856 QPVVDPVTGKSNMK

-903 PKRFAGGVVG
+903 PKRFAGGVVAA
-913 VGAKLPKFAN
+913 GAKLPKFTN
-923 LSRAKAAA
+923 LAKAKEAA
-931 KLLRE
+931 NMLRA
-936 FSKQSGRIGGSRVPS
+936 FSQRSRMIGGARTPNTRGTESGAS
-951 KGQADRYLAAQRGER
+951 TISAGEKG
-966 LTSKSRGMSTAAHVE
+966 V
-981 EGAGKT
+981 GKT
-987 FREFSKREGDLY
+987 FGQIYKRSSSIY
-999 KDPDIIKYGIT
+999 KDPEFQAYGIT
-1010 PTKAGVK
+1010 PTKEGE
-1017 DDNQVLIHGAGKAF
+1017 VLVHAMVPGF
-1031 RERTKNLETLPGQSA
+1031 RKRTAS
-1046 PMIPGNQLSSMSLTG
+1046 
-1061 KTDKPYV
+1061 
-1068 QVLPTQFVKNRE
+1068 LPTRGKQSSPSIPRDRFDEFGIKTSSKANEIIALPSQMVKNPQQWNDAIKS
-1080 GFNKNLNKGKA
+1080 GA
-1091 TSADWAPVTGDDM
+1091 SAADFRPVTGEDM
-1104 VSLKYFL
+1104 VGLLLFL
-1111 KEQGVDV
+1111 KDQRMAPRGAKLV
-1118 HSANRIANNAAE
+1118 AQNAAE
-1130 VLNAK
+1130 VLNYK
-1135 IASHK
+1135 IANHK
-1140 GPITENIFG
+1140 GPITEAVFG
-1149 DMLNQASVR
+1149 NMVNSASIR
-1158 GLRSAFHPMMRQK
+1158 AIRSGFMPMMRPVINTFGSD
-1171 AASANSNDPFWG
+1171 AHMRN
-1183 RGNLEPTPFKD
+1183 RGLEPMPFEK
-1194 GVTKLPGF
+1194 GVTKLPGY

-1214 GESVVTKTATAG
+1214 GESVVTKTATEG
-1226 NEGAIAFMNAGGK
+1226 NEGAIAFINAGGK
-1239 IEGFQEGVVAVGE
+1239 IEGFQEGVVSVGE

-1258 RQGLSRIGGGS
+1258 SKGLSRVGGS
-1269 GMVTNVGGSIAGSM
+1269 GFVTGTVGSIGGSM
-1283 IGQKYAGD
+1283 VGQKFGGD
-1291 MGSLVGMFAGPMLLN
+1291 MGSLVGMFAGPAILN
-1306 RIGAVGKALMSLRG
+1306 RIMAVVKGFGAVAKAG
-1320 AGLGARGAMML
+1320 GGARVVLQG
-1331 LSKAALANPY
+1331 LAKVAVGNPY
-1341 TALALAVTA
+1341 TALAVAVA
-1350 AGVAIFK
+1350 GAGVALFK

-1399 KARKERDL
+1399 KARKEREL

-1413 TASQVGGG
+1413 TANQVGGG

-1451 SNDVIAAATA
+1451 SKDVIAAATA

-1474 DAAKEIFSIISV
+1474 DAAKEIYGIISV

-1493 VKAISSKS
+1493 VAAISSKS
-1501 FMDVI
+1501 FMNII
-1506 DKASAA
+1506 DKTTAA
-1512 KQSISTFDRA
+1512 KQAIATFDNA
-1522 VAVGAD
+1522 VAAGAD

-1552 TKDETGKVIDQT
+1552 TKDETGKIIDET
-1564 KALALTMEKIN
+1564 KALTLTMEKIN
-1575 ELGGERNKISKE
+1575 ELGGEKNKISKE
-1587 TFDTLVKENPELR
+1587 TFETLIKENPALK
-1600 SIIKETDTL
+1600 SILKETDSL

-1615 IQLYTKGITQN
+1615 IQLYTKGVTN
-1626 LSNLSGDAAKNLLNV
+1626 NLSGISGAAAKDLLNV
-1641 MTAMESASQDMVTN
+1641 MTAMEAASKDMVTN

-1660 NSLQQLAIAGATL
+1660 NSLQQLAIAGAAL
-1673 KSQADSDRIASEKAA
+1673 KAQADSDKIASEKAA
-1688 KAAKRNGDEEIKAID
+1688 RAAKRNGDEEIKAID

-1736 KIKYADALASG
+1736 KIRYADALASG
-1747 NMSEAAQAQLN
+1747 NMSEAAQSQLN

-1795 SIAAAQKRAAAAA
+1795 SIAAAQKKAAAAA

-1816 KYSKIQILQNSIANT
+1816 KYAKIQMLQTSIANT

-1836 RYEKGS
+1836 RYEKDS
-1842 KEFEALSNALKSD
+1842 KEFKALSEALKSD
-1855 VAALA
+1855 VSALA

-1867 KAAKSMTP
+1867 RAAKSMTP
-1875 AYTAQSG
+1875 AYSASSG
-1882 IAPGAGPKQDWVGQ
+1882 IAPGAGPKQDWVGS
-1896 LGKLTTENNKLAEGY
+1896 LEKLTTENNKLAKGY
-1911 FKKFGGD
+1911 FDKFGGD
-1918 VENFGKYV
+1918 VKKFGEYV
-1926 ALLKDLPIGEI
+1926 ALLKDLPVGEI
-1937 PKGRYGDV
+1937 PKGTYGDI
-1945 DATRR
+1945 DSSYM
-1950 ERALA
+1950 ERTAL
-1955 RATFGKKG
+1955 GSLLPG
-1963 IYEWDAAKNAEKL
+1963 IDGISSKDAAKNALKL
-1976 IKGENLK
+1976 IQGEGLK
-1983 PGDKFFYESNEFEV
+1983 PGDKFFYEGNQFQV
-1997 AADGKSLKK
+1997 NKDGKTLKK
-2006 LAMGGQIKHYEPG
+2006 LAMGGQVKHYEPG
-2019 GRVSGPGTGTS
+2019 GKVSGPGTGTS

-2042 VIRASAVQAIGTPML
+2042 VIRASSVQAIGTPML
-2057 DSINKMAMGGLAT
+2057 DSINRMAMGGLAT
-2070 TYNIPTKSLAVN
+2070 TYNIPTKSLGV
-2082 SPMGYNRGGSV
+2082 SPMMGYNKGGSV

-2118 VGMMNAQNALG
+2118 VGMMNAQSALG
-2129 AKKVGEGRLIR
+2129 AKKLGEGRLIV

>member
-25 RVAASL
+25 KVAASL

-37 LVTTDKA
+37 LITTDKA

-105 GGLIRDLARQQTALQ
+105 GGLIRDLAKQQTALQ
-120 QAIVQP
+120 QSIVQP
-126 LGKNAEGMQRYN
+126 LGKNAEGMMRYN
-138 IHVARGLDDIANKTK
+138 VHVARGLDEIANKTK
-153 IAGMEAG
+153 IASMEAG

-220 GDLAGTSAS
+220 GDLSGTSAA
-229 ELRAVR
+229 ELGAIRR
-235 KEVSDTA
+235 EVSKTA
-242 AELAK
+242 AELAR

-264 ATGQTGEGLIA
+264 ATGQTGDALIA
-275 STRETTR
+275 STREATR

-307 NTEELSESINF
+307 NTGELTESINF
-318 LNAVENQTSTSLG
+318 LNAVENQTSTSLA

-337 PKAGPVVKSLGGDI
+337 PKAGPVIQSLGGSV

-394 GFGIDLEGIV
+394 GFGIDLENIV

-471 EELANVASRELAQVT
+471 EDLANVASRELSQVT

-513 IATGLVTFVDKIVN
+513 IATGLINFVDKIVN
-527 LINRLPDPVKK
+527 LVNRLPDPVKK

-591 VAANNAASLIE
+591 VAANNAANLIE

-650 VVIPGGGLGREVNPQ
+650 IVIPGGGLGREVDPQ

-678 HMNPVAGMSAEQRA
+678 HMNPVAGMSAEQRS

-726 GLTSVGGVS
+726 GLTSAGGVS
-735 TGVVAGEAAK
+735 TGVVASEAAK

-753 AMQSQQEIALLRK
+753 SMQSQQEIALLRK

-794 GAAQQSAAI
+794 GAARQSAAI
-803 VSQLQAGKI
+803 VNQLQAGKI

-818 AKIVALNAQIESMIA
+818 AQIVALNAQIESMIA

-856 QPIVDPGTGKSNMK
+856 QPVVDPVTGKSNMK

-903 PKRFAGGVVG
+903 PKRFAGGVVAA
-913 VGAKLPKFAN
+913 GAKLPKFTN
-923 LSRAKAAA
+923 LAKAKEAA
-931 KLLRE
+931 KMLRD
-936 FSKQSGRIGGSRVPS
+936 FSQRSRMIGGARTPNTRGTESGAS
-951 KGQADRYLAAQRGER
+951 TISAGEKG
-966 LTSKSRGMSTAAHVE
+966 V
-981 EGAGKT
+981 GKT
-987 FREFSKREGDLY
+987 FGQIYKRSSSIY
-999 KDPDIIKYGIT
+999 KDPEFQAYGIT
-1010 PTKAGVK
+1010 PTKEGE
-1017 DDNQVLIHGAGKAF
+1017 VLVHAMVPGF
-1031 RERTKNLETLPGQSA
+1031 RKRTAS
-1046 PMIPGNQLSSMSLTG
+1046 
-1061 KTDKPYV
+1061 
-1068 QVLPTQFVKNRE
+1068 LPTRGKQSSPSIPRDRFDEFGIKTSSKANEIIALPSQMVKNPQQWNDALKS
-1080 GFNKNLNKGKA
+1080 GA
-1091 TSADWAPVTGDDM
+1091 SAADFRPVTGDDM
-1104 VSLKYFL
+1104 VGLLLFL
-1111 KEQGVDV
+1111 KDQKMPPRGAKLVAQNAADV
-1118 HSANRIANNAAE
+1118 LNYKIAN
-1130 VLNAK
+1130 
-1135 IASHK
+1135 HK
-1140 GPITENIFG
+1140 GPITEAVFG
-1149 DMLNQASVR
+1149 NMVNTASTR
-1158 GLRSAFHPMMRQK
+1158 AIRSGFMPMMRPVT
-1171 AASANSNDPFWG
+1171 NEFGYDTHTRH
-1183 RGNLEPTPFKD
+1183 RGLEPMPFQM
-1194 GVTKLPGF
+1194 GVTKLPGY

-1214 GESVVTKTATAG
+1214 GESVVTKQATSG

-1239 IEGFQEGVVAVGE
+1239 IQGFQEGVVSVGE
-1252 EKPNRV
+1252 QQPNRL
-1258 RQGLSRIGGGS
+1258 RAGLSRVGGS
-1269 GMVTNVGGSIAGSM
+1269 GMVTGVGGSIAGSM
-1283 IGQKYAGD
+1283 LGQRFGGD
-1291 MGSLVGMFAGPMLLN
+1291 MGSLVGMFAGPAVLN
-1306 RIGAVGKALMSLRG
+1306 RLTALVKGFGAVAKAGGGARVVL
-1320 AGLGARGAMML
+1320 AGLAKVAIG
-1331 LSKAALANPY
+1331 NPY
-1341 TALALAVTA
+1341 TALAVAVAA
-1350 AGVAIFK
+1350 AGVALFK

-1394 TNALT
+1394 NNALM

-1413 TASQVGGG
+1413 TANQVGGG

-1440 GSVVEMFNNMN
+1440 GTVVEMFNNM
-1451 SNDVIAAATA
+1451 SSEDVIASATA

-1474 DAAKEIFSIISV
+1474 DAAKEIFGIISV
-1486 SNKASQA
+1486 SNKATQA
-1493 VKAISSKS
+1493 VAAISSKS
-1501 FMDVI
+1501 FMEII

-1512 KQSISTFDRA
+1512 KTSIKTFDNA
-1522 VAVGAD
+1522 VKVGAD

-1552 TKDETGKVIDQT
+1552 TKDETGKIIDET
-1564 KALALTMEKIN
+1564 KALGLTMEKIN
-1575 ELGGERNKISKE
+1575 ELGGEKNKISKE
-1587 TFDTLVKENPELR
+1587 TFDTLVKENPALR

-1615 IQLYTKGITQN
+1615 IQLYTKGITNN
-1626 LSNLSGDAAKNLLNV
+1626 LSNLSGESAKNLLSV
-1641 MTAMESASQDMVTN
+1641 MTAMEAASKDMVTN
-1655 VNLAN
+1655 VDLAN
-1660 NSLQQLAIAGATL
+1660 NSLRELAIAGATL
-1673 KSQADSDRIASEKAA
+1673 KAQADSDKNAADKAA

-1703 KKIKKIQEAAD
+1703 KRIKKIQEAAD

-1722 EADQESFLVQIQKE
+1722 EADQESFLIQIQKE

-1747 NMSEAAQAQLN
+1747 NMSDAAQAQLN

-1784 ALEQKKLKIQE
+1784 ALEEKKLKIQE

-1808 EKAAISAE
+1808 EKAAASAE
-1816 KYSKIQILQNSIANT
+1816 KYAKIQMLQTSIANT

-1836 RYEKGS
+1836 RYEKDS
-1842 KEFEALSNALKSD
+1842 KEFKALSEALKSD

-1867 KAAKSMTP
+1867 RAAKSMTP
-1875 AYTAQSG
+1875 AYSTQSG
-1882 IAPGAGPKQDWVGQ
+1882 IAPGAGPKQDWAGS
-1896 LGKLTTENNKLAEGY
+1896 LAKLTEENNKVAAGY
-1911 FKKFGGD
+1911 FKQFGGD
-1918 VENFGKYV
+1918 VTKFGEYV

-1945 DATRR
+1945 FATMP

-1955 RATFGKKG
+1955 RATVGLKG
-1963 IYEWDAAKNAEKL
+1963 TYEWEAEKNAQKL
-1976 IKGENLK
+1976 IKGEDLK
-1983 PGDKFFYESNEFEV
+1983 PGDKFTYEGNQFEV
-1997 AADGKSLKK
+1997 SKDGKSLKK
-2006 LAMGGQIKHYEPG
+2006 LAMGGMIKNYQPG

-2042 VIRASAVQAIGTPML
+2042 VIRAKSVQAIGTPML
-2057 DSINKMAMGGLAT
+2057 DSINRMAMGGLAT
-2070 TYNIPTKSLAVN
+2070 TYNIPTKSLGV
-2082 SPMGYNRGGSV
+2082 SPMMGYNKGGSV
-2093 HHYEVGGLVINTQPG
+2093 HNYEVGGLVINTQPG
-2108 QSEMEIARLA
+2108 QNEMEIARLA
-2118 VGMMNAQNALG
+2118 VGMMNAQSALSS
-2129 AKKVGEGRLIR
+2129 KKIGEGKMVI

>member
-25 RVAASL
+25 KVAASL

-37 LVTTDKA
+37 LITTDKA

-69 FVTLASDAEKFG
+69 FVSLASDAEKFG

-95 STLNTHAKTS
+95 NTLNTHAKTS
-105 GGLIRDLARQQTALQ
+105 GGLIRDLAKQQTALQ

-126 LGKNAEGMQRYN
+126 LGKNAEGMMRYN
-138 IHVARGLDDIANKTK
+138 IHVARGLDEIANKTR
-153 IAGMEAG
+153 IASMEAG

-206 RQADAEL
+206 KLADAEL
-213 IRLTKVY
+213 VRLTKVY
-220 GDLAGTSAS
+220 GDLAGTSAA
-229 ELRAVR
+229 ELSAIRR
-235 KEVSDTA
+235 EVSSTA
-242 AELAK
+242 SELAK

-264 ATGQTGEGLIA
+264 ATGQTGEALIA

-307 NTEELSESINF
+307 NTAELTESINF
-318 LNAVENQTSTSLG
+318 LNAVENQTSTSLA

-337 PKAGPVVKSLGGDI
+337 PKAGPVVQSLGGNI

-394 GFGIDLEGIV
+394 GFGIDLENIV

-471 EELANVASRELAQVT
+471 EDLANVASRELGQVT
-486 ESASGRYRRAVEGL
+486 ESASGRYRRAIEGL

-527 LINRLPDPVKK
+527 LVNRLPDPVKK

-553 IMLTGLLANFFGYII
+553 IMLTGLLANFFGYLI
-568 KGVAHF
+568 KGAAHF

-591 VAANNAASLIE
+591 VAANNAAGLIE

-650 VVIPGGGLGREVNPQ
+650 IVIPGGGLGREVDPQ

-726 GLTSVGGVS
+726 GLTSAGGVS

-782 QALLPEITKITG
+782 QALLPEISKITG

-856 QPIVDPGTGKSNMK
+856 QPIVDPASGKSNMK

-913 VGAKLPKFAN
+913 VGTNLPKFPN
-923 LSRAKAAA
+923 LARAKAAA
-931 KLLRE
+931 QLLRA
-936 FSKQSGRIGGSRVPS
+936 FSKQAGRIGGSRVPS

-999 KDPDIIKYGIT
+999 KDPEIIKYGIT

-1031 RERTKNLETLPGQSA
+1031 RDRTKNLETLPGQSA
-1046 PMIPGNQLSSMSLTG
+1046 PMIPGNQLSSMGLTG

-1140 GPITENIFG
+1140 GPITENVFG

-1171 AASANSNDPFWG
+1171 SASANSNDPFWG
-1183 RGNLEPTPFKD
+1183 RGNLEPVPFKD

-1214 GESVVTKTATAG
+1214 GESVVTKTATSG

-1239 IEGFQEGVVAVGE
+1239 IEGFQEGVVSVGE
-1252 EKPNRV
+1252 EKPNRI
-1258 RQGLSRIGGGS
+1258 RSGMSRMAGS
-1269 GMVTNVGGSIAGSM
+1269 GMVTGVGGSIAGSM
-1283 IGQKYAGD
+1283 IGGKYAGE
-1291 MGSLVGMFAGPMLLN
+1291 MGSLVGMFAGPMILN
-1306 RIGAVGKALMSLRG
+1306 RIAALVKGFGAVIKAGGGVRVVLQ
-1320 AGLGARGAMML
+1320 GLAKVAVG
-1331 LSKAALANPY
+1331 NPY
-1341 TALALAVTA
+1341 TALAVAVA
-1350 AGVAIFK
+1350 SAGVALFK

-1375 NSKEA
+1375 NAKEA
-1380 KELGISYTNLGDTL
+1380 KELGISYTNLSDTL
-1394 TNALT
+1394 ANALT
-1399 KARKERDL
+1399 KARKEKEL

-1413 TASQVGGG
+1413 TANQIGGG

-1451 SNDVIAAATA
+1451 SEDVIAAATA

-1467 AAGKSAA
+1467 AAGKSAS
-1474 DAAKEIFSIISV
+1474 DAAKEIFGIISV

-1493 VKAISSKS
+1493 VAAISSKS
-1501 FMDVI
+1501 FMDIV
-1506 DKASAA
+1506 DKTTAA
-1512 KQSISTFDRA
+1512 KQAIANFDQA
-1522 VAVGAD
+1522 VLSGAD

-1537 SSMDSISSYYKSLIG
+1537 SSMDSITSYYKSLVG
-1552 TKDETGKVIDQT
+1552 TNDETGKLITET
-1564 KALALTMEKIN
+1564 KALELTMDKIK
-1575 ELGGERNKISKE
+1575 ELGGDRKQISEE
-1587 TFDTLVKENPELR
+1587 TYNTLIKENPALR
-1600 SIIKETDTL
+1600 AIISSTDTL

-1615 IQLYTKGITQN
+1615 IQLYTKGITGD
-1626 LSNLSGDAAKNLLNV
+1626 LRKLSGEAAKNLLNV
-1641 MTAMESASQDMVTN
+1641 MTALESSAKDMATN

-1660 NSLQQLAIAGATL
+1660 NSLKQLAVSGAAL
-1673 KSQADSDRIASEKAA
+1673 KAQADSDKAAADKAA
-1688 KAAKRNGDEEIKAID
+1688 KAAQRNGDEEIKAID

-1747 NMSEAAQAQLN
+1747 NMSDAAQAQLN

-1774 IDAKEKEEVN
+1774 IDAKEKQEVN
-1784 ALEQKKLKIQE
+1784 ALEEKKLKIQE

-1808 EKAAISAE
+1808 EKAAASAE
-1816 KYSKIQILQNSIANT
+1816 KYAKIQMLQTSISNT

-1842 KEFEALSNALKSD
+1842 KEFEALSQALKSD

-1860 QLGPEGA
+1860 QIGPEGA

-1875 AYTAQSG
+1875 AYSAQSG
-1882 IAPGAGPKQDWVGQ
+1882 IAPGAGPKQDWAGQ
-1896 LGKLTTENNKLAEGY
+1896 LAKLTAENNKNAEKY
-1911 FKKFGGD
+1911 FKQFGGD
-1918 VENFGKYV
+1918 V
-1926 ALLKDLPIGEI
+1926 
-1937 PKGRYGDV
+1937 
-1945 DATRR
+1945 
-1950 ERALA
+1950 
-1955 RATFGKKG
+1955 ATFGT
-1963 IYEWDAAKNAEKL
+1963 WVAKLKDIPAFSKDVSKDYGNINFNRFDPRTWANTDNLAKL
-1976 IKGENLK
+1976 IKGE
-1983 PGDKFFYESNEFEV
+1983 G
-1997 AADGKSLKK
+1997 LKK
-2006 LAMGGQIKHYEPG
+2006 GESFTYKGKEYTVENTSGIPTVKEVKYAMGGMVQNYEPG
-2019 GRVSGPGTGTS
+2019 GKVSGPGTGTS

-2042 VIRASAVQAIGTPML
+2042 VIRASSVQAIGTPML
-2057 DSINKMAMGGLAT
+2057 DSINRMAMGGLAT
-2070 TYNIPTKSLAVN
+2070 TYNIPTKSLGV
-2082 SPMGYNRGGSV
+2082 SPMMGYNKGGSV
-2093 HHYEVGGLVINTQPG
+2093 HNYEVGGLVINAAAG

-2118 VGMMNAQNALG
+2118 VGMMNAQTALD
-2129 AKKVGEGRLIR
+2129 AKKIGPGKMVI

>member
-17 SDLIGDVN
+17 SDLIADVN
-25 RVAASL
+25 KVAASL

-213 IRLTKVY
+213 VRLTKVY

-242 AELAK
+242 SELAK

-264 ATGQTGEGLIA
+264 ATGQTGEALIA

-318 LNAVENQTSTSLG
+318 LNAVENQTSTSLA

-388 AKDMFK
+388 AKEMFK

-414 IIELQGA
+414 ILELQGA

-471 EELANVASRELAQVT
+471 EDLANVASRELAQVT

-591 VAANNAASLIE
+591 VAANNAAGLIE

-622 INEFTILQSKAQA
+622 INEFTILQSKAQS

-650 VVIPGGGLGREVNPQ
+650 IVIPGGGLGREVNPQ
-665 HPLLSAKDTRSMS
+665 HPLLSPKDTRSMS

-726 GLTSVGGVS
+726 GLTSAGGVS
-735 TGVVAGEAAK
+735 TGVVASEAAK

-843 GRTANLSMIPLTG
+843 GRTANLAMIPLTG

-870 ELFRPRNRGLFTRIA
+870 ELFRPRNRGLFTKIA

-903 PKRFAGGVVG
+903 PKRFAGGVVAA
-913 VGAKLPKFAN
+913 GAKLPKFTN
-923 LSRAKAAA
+923 LAKAKEAA
-931 KLLRE
+931 AMLRAFAE
-936 FSKQSGRIGGSRVPS
+936 RSSMIGGSRTPNLRPRKS
-951 KGQADRYLAAQRGER
+951 GKG
-966 LTSKSRGMSTAAHVE
+966 SSGMSTGTQNE
-981 EGAGKT
+981 RGAGRT
-987 FREFSKREGDLY
+987 FRHFSERKNKIYD
-999 KDPDIIKYGIT
+999 DPEYQAYGIT
-1010 PTKAGVK
+1010 PTKKGIDA
-1017 DDNQVLIHGAGKAF
+1017 DDEFLVHGLVPGF
-1031 RERTKNLETLPGQSA
+1031 RKRTSGLPTVGSS
-1046 PMIPGNQLSSMSLTG
+1046 PIIPSDRLSEFNMTG
-1061 KTDKPYV
+1061 KTSKPYL
-1068 QVLPTQFVKNRE
+1068 QALPTQFIKNRK
-1080 GFNKNLNKGKA
+1080 GFNDSLRDGKA
-1091 TSADWAPVTGDDM
+1091 TAADFRPVQGSDM
-1104 VSLKYFL
+1104 VSLLVFL
-1111 KEQGVDV
+1111 KDQGMQPRGAKLV
-1118 HSANRIANNAAE
+1118 AQNAAE
-1130 VLNAK
+1130 VLNYK
-1135 IASHK
+1135 IANHK
-1140 GPITENIFG
+1140 GPITEAVFG
-1149 DMLNQASVR
+1149 NMINTASTR
-1158 GLRSAFHPMMRQK
+1158 AIRSGFMPMMRPVT
-1171 AASANSNDPFWG
+1171 NPFG
-1183 RGNLEPTPFKD
+1183 SDAHMRNRGLEPMPFQM
-1194 GVTKLPGF
+1194 GVTKLPGY

-1239 IEGFQEGVVAVGE
+1239 IEGFQEGVVSVGE

-1258 RQGLSRIGGGS
+1258 SRGLSRVGGS
-1269 GMVTNVGGSIAGSM
+1269 GMITNIGGSIGGSM
-1283 IGQKYAGD
+1283 LGQKYAGET
-1291 MGSLVGMFAGPMLLN
+1291 GQLVGMFAGPMILN
-1306 RIGAVGKALMSLRG
+1306 RITAVGKALMSLRG
-1320 AGLGARGAMML
+1320 AGLGARGAMAL

-1341 TALALAVTA
+1341 TALALAVAA

-1380 KELGISYTNLGDTL
+1380 KELGISYTNLADTL

-1399 KARKERDL
+1399 RARKEREL

-1413 TASQVGGG
+1413 TANQVGGG

-1451 SNDVIAAATA
+1451 SSDVIAAATA

-1474 DAAKEIFSIISV
+1474 DAAKEIFGIISV

-1501 FMDVI
+1501 FMDII

-1512 KQSISTFDRA
+1512 KQSILTFDDA

-1552 TKDETGKVIDQT
+1552 TEDATGKIIDET

-1575 ELGGERNKISKE
+1575 ELGGEKNKISKE
-1587 TFDTLVKENPELR
+1587 TFETLVKENPALR

-1615 IQLYTKGITQN
+1615 IELYTKGIT
-1626 LSNLSGDAAKNLLNV
+1626 SNLSGISGAAAKDLLNV
-1641 MTAMESASQDMVTN
+1641 MTAMESASKDMVTN

-1660 NSLQQLAIAGATL
+1660 NSLQQLAIAGAAL
-1673 KSQADSDRIASEKAA
+1673 KAQADSDKIASEKAA
-1688 KAAKRNGDEEIKAID
+1688 RAAKRNGDDEIKAID

-1736 KIKYADALASG
+1736 KIRYADALASG
-1747 NMSEAAQAQLN
+1747 NMSEAAQSQLN

-1795 SIAAAQKRAAAAA
+1795 SIAAAQKKAAAAA

-1816 KYSKIQILQNSIANT
+1816 KYAKIQMLQTSIANT

-1836 RYEKGS
+1836 KYEQGS

-1867 KAAKSMTP
+1867 RAAKSMTP
-1875 AYTAQSG
+1875 AYSAQSG

-1896 LGKLTTENNKLAEGY
+1896 LGKLTTENNKLAEAH

-1918 VENFGKYV
+1918 VAKFGEYV

-1937 PKGRYGDV
+1937 EKGKYGDV
-1945 DATRR
+1945 FATMP

-1955 RATFGKKG
+1955 RATFGAKG
-1963 IYEWDAAKNAEKL
+1963 TYEFEASKNAEKL
-1976 IKGENLK
+1976 IKGEDLK
-1983 PGDKFFYESNEFEV
+1983 PGDKFLYEGNEFEV
-1997 AADGKSLKK
+1997 NKDGKSIKK
-2006 LAMGGQIKHYEPG
+2006 LAMGGQVKNYGPG
-2019 GRVSGPGTGTS
+2019 GGVYGPGTGTS

-2057 DSINKMAMGGLAT
+2057 DRINKMAMGGLAT
-2070 TYNIPTKSLAVN
+2070 TYNIPNKSLAIN
-2082 SPMGYNRGGSV
+2082 APMGYNKGGSV

-2118 VGMMNAQNALG
+2118 VGMMNAQSALG
-2129 AKKVGEGRLIR
+2129 AKKLGEGRLIV